1 MYGLKKKNE
10 KKSKTRETTDLSLH
24 LGTNNFY
31 YFFWLVKCLS
41 TFGAG
46 EEQVISCVHTQDRFG
61 VSLSHVDTREFGA
74 AVAPGG
80 RHGVDDASDNTHTE
94 R

>member
-1 MYGLKKKNE
+1 MYGLKKRKKE
-10 KKSKTRETTDLSLH
+10 KHVRRLIFFTAFRKKYFS
-24 LGTNNFY
+24 F
-31 YFFWLVKCLS
+31 FFWLVKCLS

-80 RHGVDDASDNTHTE
+80 RHGVDDASDNTHTH